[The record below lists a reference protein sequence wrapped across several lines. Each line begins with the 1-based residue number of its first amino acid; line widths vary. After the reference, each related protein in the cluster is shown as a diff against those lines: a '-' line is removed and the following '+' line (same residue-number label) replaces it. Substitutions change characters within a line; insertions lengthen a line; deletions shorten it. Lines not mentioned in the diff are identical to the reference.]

1 MKKFPCVLFV
11 TFVIFLWSI
20 FSKTGITSGET
31 VCEVNMSN
39 IPDNTVFVEL
49 FVEESVLSDNYT
61 KCNETVVKQNNIL
74 PEAEIVTTKFDN
86 FISYTYHHKN
96 SSSLSNL
103 NNCKTIYNGDI
114 DNEVVY
120 AVFWDGIEKKSIEK
134 YNALMIAYVDEF
146 GQILGKSDV
155 IHINK
160 FMEKSI
166 LTVDGEDVTVRY
178 NNVKTSTKLLVFLSL
193 VLIESVLFVALRNDK
208 REPIRGRFRPI
219 RGRFHD

>member
-11 TFVIFLWSI
+11 TFVVFLWSI

-49 FVEESVLSDNYT
+49 FVEEEVISDNYT
-61 KCNETVVKQNNIL
+61 KCNEIAVKQNSIS
-74 PEAEIVTTKFDN
+74 PEADIVTTKFDN

-103 NNCKTIYNGDI
+103 NNCESVYNGEI
-114 DNEVVY
+114 DNVVAY
-120 AVFWDGIEKKSIEK
+120 VVFWDGIEKKSIEK

-146 GQILGKSDV
+146 GQILEKSDV
-155 IHINK
+155 VYVNK
-160 FMEKSI
+160 LMEKSHLI
-166 LTVDGEDVTVRY
+166 VNGEKITVKY
-178 NNVKTSTKLLVFLSL
+178 NNVKTSVKLVLFLSL
-193 VLIESVLFVALRNDK
+193 IFIESVVFFCFKKETRQTNY
-208 REPIRGRFRPI
+208 
-219 RGRFHD
+219 

>member
-1 MKKFPCVLFV
+1 MKNFLCVLFV

-31 VCEVNMSN
+31 VCEVNMAN

-49 FVEESVLSDNYT
+49 FIEEDVISDNYT
-61 KCNETVVKQNNIL
+61 KCNEIAVKQNNITT
-74 PEAEIVTTKFDN
+74 ESEIVTAQFND

-120 AVFWDGIEKKSIEK
+120 VVFWDGIHRKSIEK
-134 YNALMIAYVDEF
+134 CDALMLV
-146 GQILGKSDV
+146 Q
-155 IHINK
+155 
-160 FMEKSI
+160 
-166 LTVDGEDVTVRY
+166 T
-178 NNVKTSTKLLVFLSL
+178 KTCLMQERCF
-193 VLIESVLFVALRNDK
+193 
-208 REPIRGRFRPI
+208 
-219 RGRFHD
+219 

>member
-11 TFVIFLWSI
+11 TFVVFLWSI

-31 VCEVNMSN
+31 VCEVNMDN

-49 FVEESVLSDNYT
+49 FIEEDVISGNYT
-61 KCNETVVKQNNIL
+61 KCNEIAVKQNNITT
-74 PEAEIVTTKFDN
+74 ESEIVTTQFND

-120 AVFWDGIEKKSIEK
+120 VVFWDGIHRKSIEK
-134 YNALMIAYVDEF
+134 CDALMLVYVDEF

-155 IHINK
+155 VYVNK
-160 FMEKSI
+160 LMEKSHLI
-166 LTVDGEDVTVRY
+166 VNGEKITVKY
-178 NNVKTSTKLLVFLSL
+178 NNVKTSVKLVLFLSL
-193 VLIESVLFVALRNDK
+193 IFIESVVFFALRK
-208 REPIRGRFRPI
+208 RQDRLTIKSQGNR
-219 RGRFHD
+219 